1 MSRRSITWV
10 FFVGAILCLGV
21 VFWRMSDSAGDKPP
35 GQSGGPPR
43 STTGHLPGNSR
54 ISDRAHAPARPPA
67 GGLLGSLP
75 QPQTPPEGSDPEAR
89 HDWIQQRLDLIDD
102 ASFGDDEDAL
112 RLLIVEYGSPVPE
125 IAEAAYDS
133 LMARHDAKAL
143 PYLEEML
150 AMSPPARRQ
159 VQIEELIEFIKTPSL
174 LDIKPGR

>member
-1 MSRRSITWV
+1 M
-10 FFVGAILCLGV
+10 GAIIGLAV
-21 VFWRMSDSAGDKPP
+21 VFWRMNDSAGDNPP
-35 GQSGGPPR
+35 GQPGGSPR
-43 STTGHLPGNSR
+43 AASDHLQGNSR
-54 ISDRAHAPARPPA
+54 VSDRAQAPTRPPA
-67 GGLLGSLP
+67 GGLLGTLP
-75 QPQTPPEGSDPEAR
+75 QPQAPPEGSDPEAR
-89 HDWIQQRLDLIDD
+89 NDWIQQRLDLIDD

-159 VQIEELIEFIKTPSL
+159 IQIEELIEFIKTPSL
-174 LDIKPGR
+174 LDIEPER